1 MSTKGNGH
9 VYIFGKPKPGAD
21 KQQKADAK
29 RIAEA
34 KKNIEKYLPSEKPT
48 HQSINKTEGVK
59 NEQT

>member
-21 KQQKADAK
+21 KQPKADAK

-34 KKNIEKYLPSEKPT
+34 KKNIEKYAK
-48 HQSINKTEGVK
+48 K
-59 NEQT
+59 